1 MREGADEPVAQAVQ
15 DDRSA
20 GGAALRER
28 EWSYAVAASST
39 GDGKDSGIPG
49 LPIRGPGRPGYA
61 HLDEGSASV
70 FFLQN
75 RATRFEELGELA
87 AGMDGAVEDGC
98 IVSCVDWYGNAWPL
112 FLRGRI
118 FALLGYEIV
127 EGRVVNGRIRETRR
141 ISYAPRP
148 IAEGD

>member
-1 MREGADEPVAQAVQ
+1 MSLSRRRCRTISPQVAQRYVSANASQ
-15 DDRSA
+15 GELRSHGFFYRA
-20 GGAALRER
+20 DGRD
-28 EWSYAVAASST
+28 T
-39 GDGKDSGIPG
+39 GILG

-70 FFLQN
+70 LFLHN

-98 IVSCVDWYGNAWPL
+98 IVSCVDWYGNARPL

-148 IAEGD
+148 AIEGD